1 MGFSS
6 HTDFISETTNGK
18 AEFIDF
24 NRTVDTGATSAAGRW
39 HALLTSGGTG
49 GAMTLT
55 GTPGTGIVMNRAT
68 AGALPLGAN
77 VSTETRHVVSGFA
90 VTPSTT
96 AVPATLLLTDII
108 HIYPSLVVVTT
119 PSTLSNHPTW
129 TGTGST
135 RMTNANGVRASMLL
149 TTAASAAGTI
159 NCTYFNELGNSRNTA
174 GVQGTSFNSVVAA
187 HPTGCFLGTG
197 QAATGSNGGLFMPL
211 LAGDLG
217 VQRIN
222 SYTITANL
230 TGGAGC
236 IILHRPIAY
245 IPVGAANA
253 MSVMDFYTLGLPRI
267 YDDSCL
273 ALFALIG
280 GAMTTGQV
288 FQGQIGIG
296 YS

>member
-1 MGFSS
+1 MGYSS
-6 HTDFISETTNGK
+6 HTDFISEKTGGK
-18 AEFIDF
+18 SEPLDW
-24 NRTVDTGATSAAGRW
+24 NRTIDTGATSAAGRW

-55 GTPGTGIVMNRAT
+55 GTPGTGIVMNRST
-68 AGALPLGAN
+68 AGALPLGPN
-77 VSTETRHVVSGFA
+77 VSTETRHLDSAFA

-96 AVPATLLLTDII
+96 AVPMTLLLTDII

-129 TGTGST
+129 TGTGDT

-159 NCTYFNELGNSRNTA
+159 NCTYFNESGASRNTA
-174 GVQGTSFNSVVAA
+174 GVQGTSFNSVIAA

-197 QAATGSNGGLFMPL
+197 QAATGSNGGLFMPM
-211 LAGDLG
+211 LAGDRG

-222 SYTITANL
+222 AYTITANL
-230 TGGAGC
+230 TGGTGC

-253 MSVMDFYTLGLPRI
+253 MSVMDYYNLGMPRV

-273 ALFALIG
+273 AVFALVG
-280 GAMTTGQV
+280 GALTTGQAV
-288 FQGQIGIG
+288 QGQFGIG